1 MSQCEIQMCT
11 LRPEVVNLDSADQFA
26 MILACHIADMEAY
39 RKCQAKQE
47 ALATWIE
54 ER

>member
-1 MSQCEIQMCT
+1 MSQCAVQMCM
-11 LRPEVVNLDSADQFA
+11 LRPEVVNLEPADQLA

-47 ALATWIE
+47 SLVTWIKGK
-54 ER
+54 